1 MSELNNEKVL
11 PNSAKPLDTEKKV
24 PLLSDFQPKSL
35 LEAVRILLNRMSA
48 SNCLYI
54 KMHGLSFAHHGTG
67 TAIRNEWGLWR
78 DSELAL
84 HFRDVYGLGHA
95 DDMSGM
101 ICAGVEA
108 EIQGTE
114 FNAEAKAR
122 YYKDYW
128 LSQGVDPLT
137 LKRAA

>member
-1 MSELNNEKVL
+1 V
-11 PNSAKPLDTEKKV
+11 
-24 PLLSDFQPKSL
+24 SL
-35 LEAVRILLNRMSA
+35 
-48 SNCLYI
+48 
-54 KMHGLSFAHHGTG
+54 
-67 TAIRNEWGLWR
+67 RNEWGLWR

-84 HFRDVYGLGHA
+84 HFKNVYGLGHA

-101 ICAGVEA
+101 ILEA
-108 EIQGTE
+108 VQAEVCGEE

-128 LSQGVDPLT
+128 LGQGVDPLT